1 MVPQKEPNTYEKQL
15 VALGRVLQI
24 LREEENSDVLIDT
37 VINYL
42 KTEFEYSVIWIG
54 LYDRLEHRLFG
65 KGGVTPT
72 GEISFLKQRF
82 VLNPGDVLEQ
92 VMIQQRPVAIP
103 DLREE
108 LRAGE
113 WRKAAKKH
121 NIQGTVIFPIRYRDR
136 CYGVTLL
143 GSSAWG
149 VSPKPDEKARLSMIL
164 GEFAAS
170 LFQIESEWQRQQIRH
185 PDEPLLNL
193 LSQMRSLTGLG
204 PRLEAAV
211 EETHQF
217 IQPTRTSVYWFER
230 ERRYFWRRVSNRQR
244 TTGFG
249 EANQPAS
256 GITAQEVSGFYQAL
270 ASDQIVSI
278 GEALSSLKADT
289 TTRLMQQIKARSLLA
304 APILFQDELQ
314 GFLAV
319 EGSEPRIWT
328 EHEKNFIRGAAQ
340 IIALTAPLDG
350 VETTI
355 EQIRTD
361 QELVSEI
368 ARSIYDEDDWKNT
381 LKRAADQLC
390 KRLKA
395 ERFLVLMYDKDLDGY
410 EICYQSHPSNR
421 RPLTTLL
428 ENLTKA
434 DRKLLKRSPEAI
446 GIENLDGDLKLIGWR
461 DRLLE
466 LGIKS
471 LILCNTTIDQ
481 DPEGIVVICHEAPRS
496 WNRVERELVRV
507 VSQQLGLILHQWQLQ
522 REMEQQ
528 QTVTQSIQQ
537 GLSVMQQTQELE
549 RLKQAALHH
558 LTQVMQ
564 APVAVLVSWMP
575 GHSSARLISS
585 PPPSDR
591 FGVNVDTIVPVH
603 TDFLIQRVLEQPDIL
618 ALTVQD
624 VPISSRQW
632 LYGAG
637 IGQLL
642 LMALR
647 TTSDAEPSGIV
658 IVVDQPERRWADRHL
673 AAMKVLVNQLAWS
686 RRHIMLME
694 RFVSQRLNLERLSWY
709 KHRRVDEAHRAVV
722 AGLRRL
728 DELNNPKEPLFA
740 TRQQQLLRQLKDAI
754 APLNFML
761 QEEEWKLQMHPSTIS
776 LISLLKRAL
785 ERVDDRIKQQQLWTQ
800 VHDETNLTIGGDI
813 AKIELVLYEIL
824 LNACERSPKGG
835 RIDLWCRQI
844 DSRWFELLIT
854 DAGHLEPLLL
864 EELESGRK
872 DWLAPSILDHPPGL
886 HLLVCQSLMKTIG
899 GEFNLY
905 RLDDGRNTTR
915 LVLPLATQPPSSTGK
930 AKHKPNEH

>member
-37 VINYL
+37 VINYIHS
-42 KTEFEYSVIWIG
+42 EFEYSVIWIG

-65 KGGVTPT
+65 KGGITPS
-72 GEISFLKQRF
+72 GEITFLKQRF
-82 VLNPGDVLEQ
+82 TLNPGDVLEQ

-108 LRAGE
+108 IRAGE

-170 LFQIESEWQRQQIRH
+170 LFQIETEWQRQQTRH

-193 LSQMRSLTGLG
+193 LSQLRSLNGLG

-211 EETHQF
+211 EQTHQF

-230 ERRYFWRRVSNRQR
+230 ERRYFWRRVGNRQR
-244 TTGFG
+244 TTSFS

-270 ASDQIVSI
+270 ASDQIVAI

-289 TTRLMQQIKARSLLA
+289 TSRLMQQIKARSLLA
-304 APILFQDELQ
+304 APILFQNELH

-319 EGSEPRIWT
+319 EGTEPRIWT

-340 IIALTAPLDG
+340 MIALTMPLDTM
-350 VETTI
+350 ETTI

-361 QELVSEI
+361 RELVSEI

-381 LKRAADQLC
+381 LKQTADQLC

-395 ERFLVLMYDKDLDGY
+395 ERFLVLLYDRDLNGY
-410 EICYQSHPSNR
+410 ETCYQSHPANR

-428 ENLTKA
+428 DDLSDA
-434 DRKLLKRSPEAI
+434 DRKLLKRTEEAI
-446 GIENLDGDLKLIGWR
+446 GIENLGGDLKLVSWR

-471 LILCNTTIDQ
+471 LILCNTAIGQ
-481 DPEGIVVICHEAPRS
+481 EPEGILVICHEAPRS
-496 WNRVERELVRV
+496 WNRAERELVRV

-522 REMEQQ
+522 RETEQQ
-528 QTVTQSIQQ
+528 QMIHQTVQW
-537 GLSVMQQTQELE
+537 GLTAMQQTQDLDH
-549 RLKQAALHH
+549 LQQAALHY
-558 LTQVMQ
+558 LVQVMQ

-575 GHSSARLISS
+575 GHSSARILSS
-585 PPPSDR
+585 PPPNDR
-591 FGVNVDTIVPVH
+591 FGVNVDAVVPVH
-603 TDFLIQRVLEQPDIL
+603 TDLLIRQTLERQDIL
-618 ALTVQD
+618 QLTIQD
-624 VPISSRQW
+624 VSIPSRQW

-647 TTSDAEPSGIV
+647 TSSENEPTGIV
-658 IVVDQPERRWADRHL
+658 IIMDELERRWSERHL
-673 AAMKVLVNQLAWS
+673 AALPVLVNQLAWS
-686 RRHIMLME
+686 RRHIMLTE
-694 RFVSQRLNLERLSWY
+694 RLASQRLNLERLSWY
-709 KHRRVDEAHRAVV
+709 KHRRLDEAQRAVV
-722 AGLRRL
+722 AGLKRL
-728 DELNNPKEPLFA
+728 DELTNPKEPLFV

-754 APLNFML
+754 APLNQII
-761 QEEEWKLQMHPSTIS
+761 QEEEWTLQVQPSTIS

-785 ERVDDRIKQQQLWTQ
+785 ERVDNRIKQHQLWTQ

-813 AKIELVLYEIL
+813 AKIELVLYEVL
-824 LNACERSPKGG
+824 LKACERSPRGG

-844 DSRWFELLIT
+844 DNRWFELLIT
-854 DAGHLEPLLL
+854 DTGHIEPRLL

-886 HLLVCQSLMKTIG
+886 HLLICRSLMKTIG

-905 RLDDGRNTTR
+905 RLDDGRNTSR
-915 LVLPLATQPPSSTGK
+915 LVLPLATTLASTR
-930 AKHKPNEH
+930 